1 MHGLLVEEETAAL
14 VECRQQEEHRH
25 HREALGG
32 IDEVVGMVEIVG
44 QVDGR

>member
-14 VECRQQEEHRH
+14 VERRQQEDHRH
-25 HREALGG
+25 RREALGG
-32 IDEVVGMVEIVG
+32 NGEAVGVVEIVG